1 MSEQSD
7 FTGTERDETDA
18 PVEYAKPSAI
28 DVLKVEHLSKSTD
41 TERII
46 VKNTDQQ
53 RPLTISGW
61 QLDTDVLERRCI
73 ITSKTILEP
82 GEVHTFEFDEST
94 AALDYLNGGM
104 ITIWDSTGVNVYQGT
119 YPASSESGIDN

>member
-1 MSEQSD
+1 MSEQGD

-18 PVEYAKPSAI
+18 TVEYAKPSAI
-28 DVLKVEHLSKSTD
+28 DVIEVEHLSKSTD

-53 RPLTISGW
+53 RPLAISGW

-82 GEVHTFEFDEST
+82 GEVHTFEFDETT

-104 ITIWDSTGVNVYQGT
+104 ITIWDSTGKNVYQGT